1 MTTALVLSGGGA
13 RAAYQVGVLKA
24 VADILPPAT
33 YNPFPIICGTS
44 AGAIN
49 TLALAGQ
56 TGPFASRINGVE
68 QIWRNLSASK
78 VYRTDCFSVFSNT
91 VKILCSLVFAS
102 AGINKSLALLDNS
115 PLRTLL
121 EEVIDFRNIDESIAS
136 RYLEAVAVTAMSYST
151 GQSITFFQGD
161 HDNWQRARRM
171 GVRTGLTID
180 HLMASSA
187 IPTMFL
193 PVRIGNRYFGDGALR
208 QPKPLSP
215 ALHLGAERIFVI
227 GVSDNRAD
235 RQPIDESFVSPTI
248 AQMMGHMLNST
259 FIDTMESD
267 LETLRKI
274 NDLVEKIPPGQA
286 TGDARKI
293 DYLCITPSRAINSIA
308 AEYLHELP
316 LSVRTFLRLTGA
328 NTGGSGASSASYL
341 LFEPGFCG
349 ELIDMGY
356 RDTLQQQQEVLNFFT
371 AENATAGQLPARG

>member
-1 MTTALVLSGGGA
+1 MTTALILSGGGA

-24 VADILPPAT
+24 VADILPESA

-49 TLALAGQ
+49 TLALAGHEG
-56 TGPFASRINGVE
+56 TFASRVNGVE
-68 QIWRNLSASK
+68 NIWRNLSANK
-78 VYRTDCFSVFSNT
+78 VYRTDCLSVFTNSL
-91 VKILCSLVFAS
+91 KIVSSLLFTG
-102 AGINKSLALLDNS
+102 AGRPQPLALLDNS

-121 EEVIDFRNIDESIAS
+121 EDVINFRNVDESIAS
-136 RYLEAVAVTAMSYST
+136 HYLKAVAVTAMSYST

-171 GVRTGLTID
+171 GVRTGLTLD
-180 HLMASSA
+180 HLMASAA

-215 ALHLGAERIFVI
+215 AIHLGAERIFVI

-235 RQPIDESFVSPTI
+235 RQPMEESFSSPTI

-259 FIDTMESD
+259 FIDTVESD

-274 NDLVEKIPPGQA
+274 NQLVEKIPLER
-286 TGDARKI
+286 TGEEIKKI
-293 DYLCITPSRAINSIA
+293 DYLSITPSRAINKIA
-308 AEYLHELP
+308 AEYVHELP
-316 LSVRTFLRLTGA
+316 LSVRTFLRLSGA
-328 NTGGSGASSASYL
+328 NTGGSGASAASYL

-356 RDTLQQQQEVLNFFT
+356 RDTWQQQADVLGFFRAADT
-371 AENATAGQLPARG
+371 ADI